1 MWIGEFHD
9 PRLVEV
15 YDAECPWGWDDDFFM
30 AVLAERS
37 APRVADLGCGT
48 GRLAIA
54 MAGAGHEVTAVDPAA
69 AALAAARRKP
79 GGERVRW
86 LQGTAGQLAARSFDA
101 AFMTGHVAQSFVD
114 DEEWDTVLR
123 GLRRALVPEGRLVFD
138 TSDPVRAPWEL
149 WNPRDSW
156 RTVVLGEREGDG
168 DAVETWSEAELVEEN
183 IVHVT
188 ERYRFADGR
197 ELANAAT
204 LRFRTEPE
212 LRDSLREAGFRV
224 DRIYGGWGREPVGLS
239 GDGEFIVIAIATPR
253 LMS

>member
-1 MWIGEFHD
+1 MWLGEFHD
-9 PRLVEV
+9 PRLAEV

-54 MAGAGHEVTAVDPAA
+54 MARAGHQVTAVDPAP

-79 GGERVRW
+79 GGEKVRW
-86 LQGTAGQLAARSFDA
+86 LRGTAGQLPGRSFDA

-114 DEEWDTVLR
+114 DEEWDAALR
-123 GLRRALVPEGRLVFD
+123 GLRRALAPEGRLVFD
-138 TSDPVRAPWEL
+138 SRDPAFAPWEQ
-149 WNPRDSW
+149 WNPEDSW
-156 RTVVLGEREGDG
+156 RTVVLGDG
-168 DAVETWSEAELVEEN
+168 EVVQAWSEASEIGAGAVR
-183 IVHVT
+183 VT
-188 ERYRFADGR
+188 GRYRFADGR
-197 ELANAAT
+197 ELANSAT
-204 LRFRTEPE
+204 LRFRTEPQ

-239 GDGEFIVIAIATPR
+239 GDGEFIVVATAVPR
-253 LMS
+253 PTTS

>member
-37 APRVADLGCGT
+37 GHRVIDLGCGT

-86 LQGTAGQLAARSFDA
+86 VRGSAAQLPARSFDA
-101 AFMTGHVAQSFVD
+101 AFMTNHIAQSFVD
-114 DEEWDTVLR
+114 DEEWDTTLR
-123 GLRRALVPEGRLVFD
+123 GLRRALVPEGRLIFD
-138 TSDPVRAPWEL
+138 TSDPMFTPWVS
-149 WNPRDSW
+149 WNPRDSR
-156 RTVVLGEREGDG
+156 RTVVLGEGDDG
-168 DAVETWSEAELVEEN
+168 GAVEAWIESAEVEEN
-183 IVHVT
+183 VWHVT

-197 ELANAAT
+197 DLANSAT
-204 LRFRTEPE
+204 LRFRTEPQ

-239 GDGEFIVIAIATPR
+239 GDGEFIVISIATPR

>member
-1 MWIGEFHD
+1 MWHGEFRD

-37 APRVADLGCGT
+37 AHRVVDLGCGT

-54 MAGAGHEVTAVDPAA
+54 MAGAGHQVTGVDPAA
-69 AALAAARRKP
+69 AALAAARRKE
-79 GGERVRW
+79 GGNRVRW
-86 LQGTAGQLAARSFDA
+86 LCGSVEQLPARSYDA
-101 AFMTGHVAQSFVD
+101 AFMTSHVAQSFVD
-114 DEEWDTVLR
+114 DEEWDAVLR
-123 GLRRALVPEGRLVFD
+123 GLRRALVPEGRLIFD
-138 TSDPVRAPWEL
+138 SQDPAERPWEL
-149 WNPRDSW
+149 WNPDDSW
-156 RTVVLGEREGDG
+156 RTVVLGDG
-168 DAVETWSEAELVEEN
+168 TVVEAWSEAEETAEG

-188 ERYRFADGR
+188 QRYRFPDGR
-197 ELANAAT
+197 SLADSAT

-239 GDGEFIVIAIATPR
+239 GDGEFIVIAVATPR

>member
-37 APRVADLGCGT
+37 AHRVVDLGCGT

-54 MAGAGHEVTAVDPAA
+54 MSGAGHEVTAVDPAA

-79 GGERVRW
+79 GGDRVRW
-86 LQGTAGQLAARSFDA
+86 VQGSAGQLPARSFDA
-101 AFMTGHVAQSFVD
+101 AFMTSHVAQSFVD
-114 DEEWDTVLR
+114 DEEWDGVLR
-123 GLRRALVPEGRLVFD
+123 GLRRALVPEGRLIFD
-138 TSDPVRAPWEL
+138 TSDPAREPWAL

-156 RTVVLGEREGDG
+156 RPVPLPGGE
-168 DAVETWSEAELVEEN
+168 VEAWSEAAEVAPY
-183 IVHVT
+183 VWHVT

-197 ELANAAT
+197 ELANSAT

-239 GDGEFIVIAIATPR
+239 GDGEFIVIAVATPR

>member
-37 APRVADLGCGT
+37 AHRVIDLGCGT

-54 MAGAGHEVTAVDPAA
+54 MAEAGHDVTALDPAA

-79 GGERVRW
+79 GGDRVHWVR
-86 LQGTAGQLAARSFDA
+86 GSAGQLPARSFDA
-101 AFMTGHVAQSFVD
+101 AFMTSHVAQSFVD
-114 DEEWDTVLR
+114 DEEWDGVLR

-138 TSDPVRAPWEL
+138 TSDPAREPWGF
-149 WNPRDSW
+149 WNPRDSG
-156 RTVVLGEREGDG
+156 RTVVLGDG
-168 DAVETWSEAELVEEN
+168 SAVEAWSESAEVATN
-183 IVHVT
+183 VWHVT

-197 ELANAAT
+197 DLANSAT

-224 DRIYGGWGREPVGLS
+224 DKIYGGWGREPVGLS
-239 GDGEFIVIAIATPR
+239 GDGEFIVISIAAPR

>member
-1 MWIGEFHD
+1 MGEFHD

-37 APRVADLGCGT
+37 AHRVADLGCGT

-54 MAGAGHEVTAVDPAA
+54 MAAAGHEVIAIDPAP

-79 GGERVRW
+79 GGTRVRW
-86 LQGTAGQLAARSFDA
+86 LQGSAERLAPRSLDA

-138 TSDPVRAPWEL
+138 SRDPDDRPWQQ
-149 WNPRDSW
+149 WNPQDSW
-156 RTVVLGEREGDG
+156 RTVVLDDG
-168 DAVETWSEAELVEEN
+168 RVVEAWSEAEQVGLNTVR
-183 IVHVT
+183 VT
-188 ERYRFADGR
+188 GRYRFADGG
-197 ELANAAT
+197 ELANSAT

-224 DRIYGGWGREPVGLS
+224 ERIYGGWGREPVGLS
-239 GDGEFIVIAIATPR
+239 GDGEFIVIAVATPR

>member
-37 APRVADLGCGT
+37 AHRVVDLGCGT

-54 MAGAGHEVTAVDPAA
+54 MARAGHEVTAVDPAA
-69 AALAAARRKP
+69 AALAAARRKS
-79 GGERVRW
+79 GGERVHW
-86 LQGTAGQLAARSFDA
+86 LQGSAGQLPARSFDA
-101 AFMTGHVAQSFVD
+101 AFMTSHVAQSFVD
-114 DEEWDTVLR
+114 DEEWDGVLR

-138 TSDPVRAPWEL
+138 SSDPAFEPWAL

-156 RTVVLGEREGDG
+156 RAVVLPDGEAE
-168 DAVETWSEAELVEEN
+168 AWSEAAEVEPN
-183 IVHVT
+183 VWHVT

-197 ELANAAT
+197 EVANSAT

-212 LRDSLREAGFRV
+212 LRASLREAGFRV
-224 DRIYGGWGREPVGLS
+224 DTIYGGWGREPVGLS
-239 GDGEFIVIAIATPR
+239 GDGEFIVIAVVAPR

>member
-1 MWIGEFHD
+1 MWHGELHD
-9 PRLVEV
+9 PRLVEIH
-15 YDAECPWGWDDDFFM
+15 DAECPWGWDDDLFM

-54 MAGAGHEVTAVDPAA
+54 MARAGHRVTAVDPAP

-79 GGERVRW
+79 GGDRVQW
-86 LQGTAGQLAARSFDA
+86 LRGSAGQLPARSYDA
-101 AFMTGHVAQSFVD
+101 AMMTGHVAQSFTDD
-114 DEEWDTVLR
+114 DEWDAVLR
-123 GLRRALVPEGRLVFD
+123 GLRRALIPEGRLIFD
-138 TSDPVRAPWEL
+138 SRDPAGEPWRR

-156 RTVVLGEREGDG
+156 RTVVLGDG
-168 DAVETWSEAELVEEN
+168 AGVQAWSEAELTGPN
-183 IVHVT
+183 TVHVT
-188 ERYRFADGR
+188 RRYRFADGR
-197 ELANAAT
+197 DLANSAT
-204 LRFRTEPE
+204 LRLRTEAQ

-239 GDGEFIVIAIATPR
+239 GDGELIVIAVAAPR

>member
-1 MWIGEFHD
+1 VWHGEFHD

-37 APRVADLGCGT
+37 ALRVVDLGCGT

-54 MAGAGHEVTAVDPAA
+54 MAEAGHEVTAVDPAA
-69 AALAAARRKP
+69 AAVAAARSKP
-79 GGERVRW
+79 GGTRVHW
-86 LQGTAGQLAARSFDA
+86 LCGSAGELPARSFDA
-101 AFMTGHVAQSFVD
+101 AFMTSHVAQSFVD
-114 DEEWDTVLR
+114 DEEWDTVLHE
-123 GLRRALVPEGRLVFD
+123 LRRALVPEGRLVFD
-138 TSDPVRAPWEL
+138 SQDPAERPWEL
-149 WNPRDSW
+149 WNPEDSW
-156 RTVVLGEREGDG
+156 RTVVLGDG
-168 DAVETWSEAELVEEN
+168 GVVQAWSEAEEVAEN
-183 IVHVT
+183 IVRVT
-188 ERYRFADGR
+188 QRYRFADGQS
-197 ELANAAT
+197 LANSAT

-239 GDGEFIVIAIATPR
+239 GDGEFIVIAVAGPR

>member
-1 MWIGEFHD
+1 MWHGELHD
-9 PRLVEV
+9 PRLVDV
-15 YDAECPWGWDDDFFM
+15 HDAECPWGWEDDFFM

-37 APRVADLGCGT
+37 AHRVADLGCGT

-54 MAGAGHEVTAVDPAA
+54 MAEAGHEVTGVDPAP

-79 GGERVRW
+79 GGGRVRW
-86 LQGTAGQLAARSFDA
+86 LQGSADRLTVRSLDA
-101 AFMTGHVAQSFVD
+101 AFMTGHVAESFVG

-138 TSDPVRAPWEL
+138 SRDPARRPWEL
-149 WNPRDSW
+149 WDPDGSR
-156 RTVVLGEREGDG
+156 RTVVLDDG
-168 DAVETWSEAELVEEN
+168 DAVEAWSEVEEFGGN
-183 IVHVT
+183 TVHVT
-188 ERYRFADGR
+188 ERYRFSDER
-197 ELANAAT
+197 ELVNSAM

>member
-1 MWIGEFHD
+1 MWHGEFRD
-9 PRLVEV
+9 PRLVDV

-37 APRVADLGCGT
+37 AHRVIDLGCGT

-54 MAGAGHEVTAVDPAA
+54 MAEAGHEVTAIDPAP

-79 GGERVRW
+79 GSERVQW
-86 LQGTAGQLAARSFDA
+86 VHGSVEQLPVRSYDA
-101 AFMTGHVAQSFVD
+101 AFMTSHVAQSFVD
-114 DEEWDTVLR
+114 DEEWDAVLR
-123 GLRRALVPEGRLVFD
+123 GLRRALIPEGRLVFD
-138 TSDPVRAPWEL
+138 SRDPADEPWEL
-149 WNPRDSW
+149 WNPEDSW
-156 RTVVLGEREGDG
+156 RTVVLDG
-168 DAVETWSEAELVEEN
+168 GAAVEAWSEAEETAPN
-183 IVHVT
+183 TVHVT
-188 ERYRFADGR
+188 QRYRFDDGR
-197 ELANAAT
+197 DLANSAT

-239 GDGEFIVIAIATPR
+239 GDGEFIVIAVATPR